1 MQENP
6 KKFSQEDI
14 KEQADYIDWAYAY
27 NKFYYNKNP
36 YSEVNSQNV
45 KGSAL
50 SFWGEHATDMTQEE
64 LINQEIPLIKAYFN
78 IKK

>member
-1 MQENP
+1 FLL
-6 KKFSQEDI
+6 KLYYKFNFATEP
-14 KEQADYIDWAYAY
+14 AYAY

-36 YSEVNSQNV
+36 YNEVRSQNV

-50 SFWGEHATDMTQEE
+50 SFWGEHATDMTQEA
-64 LINQEIPLIKAYFN
+64 LINQEVPLIKGYLN

>member
-1 MQENP
+1 M
-6 KKFSQEDI
+6 
-14 KEQADYIDWAYAY
+14 
-27 NKFYYNKNP
+27 
-36 YSEVNSQNV
+36 NSQNV